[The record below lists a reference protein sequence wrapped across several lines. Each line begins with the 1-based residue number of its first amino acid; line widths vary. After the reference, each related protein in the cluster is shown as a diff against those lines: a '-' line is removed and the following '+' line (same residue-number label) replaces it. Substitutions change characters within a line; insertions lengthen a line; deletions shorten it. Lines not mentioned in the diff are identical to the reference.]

1 MRRFIVT
8 ILLLVMASAL
18 AFAEAQK
25 EMYSVRCSTL
35 WPAVKFT
42 IRNSGYYAIVMIDNT
57 EMAASF
63 AIGIGDALRI
73 ESVVLNATG
82 DTCEMQVQPLY
93 QPGLSNDAGD
103 LKKRVDATMA
113 HLKSTQAIPP
123 AKPRLPATAASR
135 SFSR

>member
-1 MRRFIVT
+1 MRRFVLT
-8 ILLLVMASAL
+8 ILLLLIASGL

-35 WPAVKFT
+35 WPAVRYT
-42 IRNSGYYAIVMIDNT
+42 VRNSGYYAIVMIDNT

-63 AIGIGDALRI
+63 AIGIGDGLRI
-73 ESVVLNATG
+73 ESVVLNAKG

-103 LKKRVDATMA
+103 LKKRVDAAMA
-113 HLKSTQAIPP
+113 NLKSTQAIPP
-123 AKPRLPATAASR
+123 AKPDTPHPERQ
-135 SFSR
+135 